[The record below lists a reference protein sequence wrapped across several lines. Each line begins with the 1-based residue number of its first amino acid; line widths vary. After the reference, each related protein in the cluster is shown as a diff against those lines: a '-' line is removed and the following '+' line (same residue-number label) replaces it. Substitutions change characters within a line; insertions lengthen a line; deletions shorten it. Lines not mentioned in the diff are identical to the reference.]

1 MQYPEEQGRF
11 VLALEADG
19 ATYYSTETARDR
31 DRIRHNHLERFG
43 WKFHRICS
51 TEWFRNKEREI
62 ELVVNAFE
70 EAVVSKNNPQVIKL
84 NIQRPEVVVSPS
96 RSGLKPVL
104 SPHPSIDDYQG
115 EISAFIC
122 WFCSDGVLRSDEVI
136 FDAVFDELPYGRR
149 GRRIVDR
156 INGEILSLREIG
168 KIP

>member
-1 MQYPEEQGRF
+1 VQYPEEQGRF

-84 NIQRPEVVVSPS
+84 NIQRPEVGVSPS

-104 SPHPSIDDYQG
+104 SAHP
-115 EISAFIC
+115 
-122 WFCSDGVLRSDEVI
+122 
-136 FDAVFDELPYGRR
+136 
-149 GRRIVDR
+149 
-156 INGEILSLREIG
+156 
-168 KIP
+168 